1 MEQYV
6 VVLEELEK
14 KVKTNEQEKLQ
25 ALRERDNALMEMRT
39 IRERYKSVI
48 VGAERFT
55 HDFEWSKHRASAAA
69 GPLNPRDAHDGLA
82 SEVLFINVDL
92 SN

>member
-1 MEQYV
+1 MENLKGALVEKENETKTACSHMEQYV

-55 HDFEWSKHRASAAA
+55 HDFE
-69 GPLNPRDAHDGLA
+69 
-82 SEVLFINVDL
+82 
-92 SN
+92 